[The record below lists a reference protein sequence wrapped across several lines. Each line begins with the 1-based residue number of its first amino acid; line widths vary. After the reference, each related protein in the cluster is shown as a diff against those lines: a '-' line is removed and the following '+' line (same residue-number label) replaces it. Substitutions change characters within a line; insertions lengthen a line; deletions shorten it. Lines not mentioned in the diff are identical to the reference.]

1 MSILTDHISKKMNGV
16 FLFTGQIA
24 KLTPPWLLNLAK
36 RHNQWKGTLKVGLG
50 RTFFQPL
57 IQILNQWVWLEC
69 VFTQIRTGYFLF
81 GNVLKLK
88 LRAYCR
94 VIWKF
99 PVLQS
104 VLPSAQWPLEE
115 KQSGSPRF
123 YDSIKSN
130 SEILRKNSMEKE
142 LSNWIYYTYYFTW

>member
-1 MSILTDHISKKMNGV
+1 MFARGTVSSLLILLQFFSSFICLQV
-16 FLFTGQIA
+16 FLFIGQIA

-88 LRAYCR
+88 
-94 VIWKF
+94 
-99 PVLQS
+99 
-104 VLPSAQWPLEE
+104 
-115 KQSGSPRF
+115 
-123 YDSIKSN
+123 
-130 SEILRKNSMEKE
+130 
-142 LSNWIYYTYYFTW
+142 